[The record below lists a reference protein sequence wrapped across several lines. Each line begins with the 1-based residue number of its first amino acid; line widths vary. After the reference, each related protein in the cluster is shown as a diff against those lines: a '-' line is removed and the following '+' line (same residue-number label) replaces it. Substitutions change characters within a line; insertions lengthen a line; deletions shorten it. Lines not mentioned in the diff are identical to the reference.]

1 MSVGVQ
7 QMVRPRA
14 AGVAFTLNPLDGDRS
29 QIAIDASWGFGEA
42 VVSGEV
48 TPDNFLVDKVMGTI
62 GRRTISAKTLE
73 YRLTAQDTVTAV
85 EVEADRQ
92 SRPCLTDDEIAAVA
106 RLARRAEKHYRCP
119 QDVEWAIDEVSGDV
133 LLLQSRPETVWSRR
147 PKAASCNAD
156 PITSMVQT
164 LLKPS
169 HSTPEAPAANPAL
182 TLIRRPWWPAAARSR
197 RNIMADRF
205 PSPFEMPTP
214 PGAEGWQDLYA
225 YSSVFSEDRREYEE
239 SAFWFMDGVHSPEA
253 IPPWDATIVEYALIA
268 LSQYNTRHYVI
279 PPARGVDIRFLNG
292 YMYLSPV
299 GVTDPEEIGAR
310 VPEFAER
317 AGYYFQN
324 WDRLY
329 AAWLPKVREL
339 IGELEAISFTPLP
352 EREDMAVLTE
362 GRGTGSALDL
372 LSTYHR
378 LVDLTLKLWQYHFE
392 FLNLGYAAYLDFF
405 GACKQLFPSIPDQAI
420 AKMVAGIE
428 VDLFRP
434 DEEIKKLAQL
444 AVELGIADRFAGH
457 APAEEVLA
465 GLRGDPQGDKWLA
478 AWEEA
483 KQPWFNFS
491 AGTAFYHSDKVWLEH
506 LDIPLGFLRTYI
518 AKVQRGE
525 TLERP
530 MQAIIAERDRIVE
543 EYADLIDSDEDRAT
557 FQAKLGLAR
566 TVFPYVENHN
576 FYVEHWAHSVVWRKM
591 RDLGPGPGLRGVLR
605 RRR

>member
-1 MSVGVQ
+1 
-7 QMVRPRA
+7 
-14 AGVAFTLNPLDGDRS
+14 
-29 QIAIDASWGFGEA
+29 
-42 VVSGEV
+42 
-48 TPDNFLVDKVMGTI
+48 
-62 GRRTISAKTLE
+62 
-73 YRLTAQDTVTAV
+73 
-85 EVEADRQ
+85 
-92 SRPCLTDDEIAAVA
+92 
-106 RLARRAEKHYRCP
+106 
-119 QDVEWAIDEVSGDV
+119 
-133 LLLQSRPETVWSRR
+133 
-147 PKAASCNAD
+147 
-156 PITSMVQT
+156 
-164 LLKPS
+164 
-169 HSTPEAPAANPAL
+169 
-182 TLIRRPWWPAAARSR
+182 
-197 RNIMADRF
+197 MADRF

-214 PGAEGWQDLYA
+214 PGAEGWQELYA

-279 PPARGVDIRFLNG
+279 PPARGVDLRFLNG

-299 GVTDPEEIGAR
+299 GVADPKEIEAR
-310 VPEFAER
+310 IPEFAER
-317 AGYYFQN
+317 AGYYFAN

-329 AAWLPKVREL
+329 AAWVPKVRAL
-339 IGELEAISFTPLP
+339 IDELESISFSPLP
-352 EREDMAVLTE
+352 EREDMAVITE

-378 LVDLTLKLWQYHFE
+378 LVDLTLKLWQHHFE

-405 GACKQLFPSIPDQAI
+405 GCCKQLFPSIPDQAI
-420 AKMVAGIE
+420 AKMVAGIQ

-434 DEEIKKLAQL
+434 DDEVKKLAQL
-444 AVELGIADRFAGH
+444 AVELGIAERFAGD
-457 APAEEVLA
+457 APADEVLA

-491 AGTAFYHSDKVWLEH
+491 AGTTFYHSDKVWLEYP
-506 LDIPLGFLRTYI
+506 DIPLGFVRAYI

-530 MQAIIAERDRIVE
+530 MEAVIAERDRIVD
-543 EYADLIDSDEDRAT
+543 EYTDLIDGDEDRAT

-591 RDLGPGPGLRGVLR
+591 RDLGRVLVAADFFTDVDDVFLLSRHEVSEVLFDYYHGWAVGAPSRGPKYWPREMDRRNGIMNALRQWSPPPALGVPPEVITEPFTVMLWGITSDSVQQWLGGSDPAGGLSGFAASPGVAEGPARVILSADGIADLREGEVLVAPLTAPSWAPVFGKIAATVTDVGGIMSHAAIVCREYGLPAVTGTAFGTKNIKTGQRVRVDGNAGTVTIID
-605 RRR
+605 